1 MSRKVIIDCSP
12 GIDDAVALTAA
23 LFDSRL
29 EVVAITATEGSVSA
43 RTATRNVQAVVEYLD
58 PPRLPRLGTATPPDR
73 MPELTLRHMHGEDGL
88 GNSGLAVAQL
98 HQQHL
103 SDKIICDE
111 IRAAPEQVSILC
123 LGPLTNIA
131 RAFKRDPGIV
141 RLVDRLIICGGSVG
155 CVGNIA
161 PAAEYN
167 MYYDPQSARE
177 IFRSPTTKTLVPLD
191 CTRKVPFTLDMVDQL
206 PPESTRAGSLLRRLI
221 PFYFRAYH
229 ETFGEECIF
238 LHRTITVIAALHPEL
253 FETSEMAGDVETSG
267 ELTLGAT
274 IFDRRQVPTW
284 RANCE
289 VAMDAEPAAVR
300 DAVMRALNEAGRA
313 S

>member
-1 MSRKVIIDCSP
+1 VVGGQGTFEATSPADVGKGPAGFRASGSACSVHPRALRVRIGSLVPPIAEFYNPLMSRKVIIDCSP

-141 RLVDRLIICGGSVG
+141 RL
-155 CVGNIA
+155 
-161 PAAEYN
+161 
-167 MYYDPQSARE
+167 
-177 IFRSPTTKTLVPLD
+177 
-191 CTRKVPFTLDMVDQL
+191 
-206 PPESTRAGSLLRRLI
+206 
-221 PFYFRAYH
+221 
-229 ETFGEECIF
+229 
-238 LHRTITVIAALHPEL
+238 
-253 FETSEMAGDVETSG
+253 
-267 ELTLGAT
+267 
-274 IFDRRQVPTW
+274 
-284 RANCE
+284 
-289 VAMDAEPAAVR
+289 
-300 DAVMRALNEAGRA
+300 
-313 S
+313 